1 MALCG
6 FLSPGSGVYTAVSL
20 MLGVLVSGNPPSR
33 LTAQGKGTPVLLLL
47 LLLLLCEVGCVCGG
61 VGMGLS

>member
-6 FLSPGSGVYTAVSL
+6 FLSPGSRVYTAVSL

-47 LLLLLCEVGCVCGG
+47 LLCEVGCVCGG